1 MPSQNSSH
9 NPILLVDDEPEIL
22 RLTKMTLE
30 GEGIDNVLTFEDSRK
45 VLPFLAQER
54 PSVVVLDL
62 MMPQLSGLEL
72 LQGIVTEF
80 PGVPVIVM
88 TALDEVETA
97 VDCLKTGAFDYLLK
111 PVEANALIA
120 AVRKAL
126 KLSFLQQENSSL
138 KSYLLSD
145 HLEHADA
152 FKEIIT
158 CSKKMRAIFQ
168 YAEVIAPSRQSI
180 LITGETGT
188 GKELMAHAIHTLSGI
203 SGEFVALN
211 VAGLDDTMFSDT
223 LFGHK
228 KGAFSGADQ
237 TRDGLISKAAG
248 GTLFLDEIGDLS
260 QLSQVK
266 LLRLLQEQEY
276 YPLGSDFLKTSNA
289 RIIVAT
295 NHDLDKLM
303 SEGNFRKDL
312 YYRLCA
318 YQIHMPPLRERLE
331 DIPLLLNHFIGEAAI
346 SFSKPKPFPSPE
358 VAGLLTS
365 LHYPGNIREL
375 QAMVFDAVAR
385 HNAGVLSYNHFPTML
400 RAMPISWKPS
410 TAAVHEEP
418 DPLSILFG
426 KFPTI
431 EEAEDYLIER
441 ALKLTQGKTGAA
453 ASLLGISRQGLHK
466 KIKPPKFKMEQ

>member
-9 NPILLVDDEPEIL
+9 TPILLVDDEPEIL

-30 GEGIDNVLTFEDSRK
+30 SEGIHNILTFEDGRR
-45 VLPFLAQER
+45 VLPLLARER
-54 PSVVVLDL
+54 ASVVVLDL
-62 MMPQLSGLEL
+62 MMPHMSGLEL
-72 LQGIVTEF
+72 LQGITSEF
-80 PGVPVIVM
+80 PGIPVIVM

-126 KLSFLQQENSSL
+126 KISLLQQENSSL

-145 HLEHADA
+145 HLEHAEA

-158 CSKKMRAIFQ
+158 SSKKMRAIFQ
-168 YAEVIAPSRQSI
+168 YAEVIAPSRRSI
-180 LITGETGT
+180 LVTGETGT
-188 GKELMAHAIHTLSGI
+188 GKELIANAIHKLSGFP
-203 SGEFVALN
+203 GEFVALN
-211 VAGLDDTMFSDT
+211 VAGLDDVMFSDT

-228 KGAFSGADQ
+228 KGAYTGAEQ
-237 TRDGLISKAAG
+237 TREGLIGRAAG

-266 LLRLLQEQEY
+266 LLRLLQEEEY
-276 YPLGSDFLKTSNA
+276 YPIGSDVAKSSNA

-295 NHDLDKLM
+295 NHDLEKLM
-303 SEGNFRKDL
+303 AEGKFRKDL

-318 YQIHMPPLRERLE
+318 CQIHLPPLRERLE
-331 DIPLLLNHFIGEAAI
+331 DIPLLLNHFIGEASR
-346 SFSKPKPFPSPE
+346 SFKKAKPIPSPE
-358 VAGLLTS
+358 VADFLAS
-365 LHYPGNIREL
+365 LHFPGNVREL

-385 HNAGVLSYNHFPTML
+385 HTSGVLSSSHFPTML
-400 RAMPISWKPS
+400 RATPVSPDPAPV
-410 TAAVHEEP
+410 AASEEDP
-418 DPLSILFG
+418 DPLCVLFG

-431 EEAEDYLIER
+431 EEVEDYLIAR
-441 ALKLTQGKTGAA
+441 ALKLAQGKTGTA
-453 ASLLGISRQGLHK
+453 ASLLGITRQGLHK
-466 KIKPPKFKMEQ
+466 RTKPSKCKA

>member
-1 MPSQNSSH
+1 MPSQNSSP

-30 GEGIDNVLTFEDSRK
+30 SEGIYNILTFEDSRE
-45 VLPFLAQER
+45 VLPFLAREQ
-54 PSVVVLDL
+54 PSAVVLDL
-62 MMPQLSGLEL
+62 MMPHLSGLEL
-72 LQGIVTEF
+72 LQGIVSEF
-80 PGVPVIVM
+80 PGIPVIVM

-111 PVEANALIA
+111 PVEASALIA

-145 HLEHADA
+145 HLEHAEV

-168 YAEVIAPSRQSI
+168 YAEVIAPSRRSI
-180 LITGETGT
+180 LVTGETGT
-188 GKELMAHAIHTLSGI
+188 GKELIAHAIHKLSGFT
-203 SGEFVALN
+203 GEFVALN
-211 VAGLDDTMFSDT
+211 VAGLDDAMFSDT

-228 KGAFSGADQ
+228 KGAFTGAEQ
-237 TRDGLISKAAG
+237 TREGLISKAAE

-266 LLRLLQEQEY
+266 LLRLLQEEEY
-276 YPLGSDFLKTSNA
+276 YPLGSDVAKSSNT

-295 NHDLDKLM
+295 NHDLEKLM
-303 SEGNFRKDL
+303 AEGKFRKDL
-312 YYRLCA
+312 YYRLCT
-318 YQIHMPPLRERLE
+318 YQIHLPPLRERLE
-331 DIPLLLNHFIGEAAI
+331 DIPLLLNHFTGEAAN
-346 SFSKPKPFPSPE
+346 SFNKTKPIPSPE
-358 VAGLLTS
+358 VAELLAS
-365 LHYPGNIREL
+365 LHFPGNVREF

-385 HNAGVLSYNHFPTML
+385 HTSGVLSYNHFPTML
-400 RAMPISWKPS
+400 RAIPASLHPAPD
-410 TAAVHEEP
+410 TTGEEP
-418 DPLSILFG
+418 DPLCVLFG

-431 EEAEDYLIER
+431 DEVEEYLIAR
-441 ALKLTQGKTGAA
+441 ALKLSHGKTGTA
-453 ASLLGISRQGLHK
+453 ASLLGITRQGLHK
-466 KIKPPKFKMEQ
+466 RIRPSKSKP